1 MTGSPAQPE
10 FHCETL
16 ELRFQPTSSLG
27 RTPLLP
33 TTSASDAQSSSRSL
47 TLPPAPSASDELLWQ
62 LNDWRRTQVFATSR
76 TPLPSP
82 PPAPSRSAATDA
94 NSRSTAATTT
104 KSTTAATTTT
114 KDAVTLTLT
123 VVPQS
128 AATTVEYVQSWQATW
143 ESLPPIEG
151 GPVQSILLTLQGA
164 QILWRPE
171 RVFVVAPPERLATVC
186 RAIVEATWHEAELRS
201 LEQATDSYWNE
212 VEEHAPLAFEFDS
225 RSLARRGELAERF
238 RNVQSLRARFARLA
252 PHILVP
258 HVHPPTLASQIG
270 ERLRER
276 MRMADRLE
284 LLDGKLDAQERIYEM
299 CSQRVS
305 EFMISRRGHRLE
317 WAIIA
322 LLLIQTVI
330 VLYEF
335 FFSSAT

>member
-1 MTGSPAQPE
+1 M
-10 FHCETL
+10 
-16 ELRFQPTSSLG
+16 
-27 RTPLLP
+27 
-33 TTSASDAQSSSRSL
+33 
-47 TLPPAPSASDELLWQ
+47 
-62 LNDWRRTQVFATSR
+62 
-76 TPLPSP
+76 
-82 PPAPSRSAATDA
+82 
-94 NSRSTAATTT
+94 
-104 KSTTAATTTT
+104 
-114 KDAVTLTLT
+114 TLTLT

-238 RNVQSLRARFARLA
+238 RDVQSLRARFARLA